1 MQVIIT
7 MISRVL
13 TSLDW
18 LASWESAVAGL
29 TLRPLADGVDLDR
42 TAGAATPDGLLL
54 LLRSGAGAEED
65 VWENLDSCFET
76 PLGFTVTGGAS
87 FATRLVAAAMGGA
100 MMISPQDGHGPSFPA
115 SEGSTTRRVPHSGQ
129 PKRSMF
135 FSDDSDMIS

>member
-1 MQVIIT
+1 
-7 MISRVL
+7 MISKVF

-18 LASWESAVAGL
+18 LASWEIAVAGL
-29 TLRPLADGVDLDR
+29 NLRPLVEGVDPDL
-42 TAGAATPDGLLL
+42 TAGATTPDGLLL
-54 LLRSGAGAEED
+54 LLRSGVGPDPDGADEAD
-65 VWENLDSCFET
+65 GLGSDLAK

-100 MMISPQDGHGPSFPA
+100 MMISPHEGHGPSFPA